1 MKRRYSQI
9 IVLLLFF
16 TTFISCRDPFEPE
29 ISFQDSNLL
38 VVEGYIETDSK
49 ESIIQ
54 LSRTNPINTQ
64 DPLRVETGAFITLLS
79 DTGEAWDFFEKELG
93 RYSLTGSFNTDKSYR
108 LQIILR
114 GNEAYI
120 SDPIFP
126 LESPQINEIGFNRN
140 EDGVQVFVSTQGNEN
155 AVYFLWDYEE
165 TWTFRPAIPAPYI
178 FNPQTKQ
185 IDLRRPEQNIQLC
198 WNENKVNRIVLE
210 NSARFSDFLV
220 NEREVVFIPNLSE
233 KLMQRY
239 SINVRQRVLTK
250 EAFDFWEIMRKN
262 TEDIGSIFSPLP
274 SLIKGNIDPIDPK
287 DPAAIGFV
295 SMGKSSEKRHYI
307 NVEEL
312 RPWPV
317 FIAEYVRCQIFTDTI
332 PPSDYE
338 FEFAGPNRLPVFQV
352 NNDLV
357 ILGFQSTETR
367 CADCTLRGSKVR
379 PEFWED

>member
-1 MKRRYSQI
+1 MKRRYSQL

-16 TTFISCRDPFEPE
+16 TAFSSCRDPFEPE
-29 ISFQDSNLL
+29 VSFQDSNLL

-54 LSRTNPINTQ
+54 LSRTNPINSQ
-64 DPLRVETGAFITLLS
+64 DPIRVETGAFITLLS
-79 DTGEAWDFFEKELG
+79 ETGEAWDFFEKEQG

-120 SDPIFP
+120 SDPILP

-165 TWTFRPAIPAPYI
+165 TWTFRSAIPAPYI

-185 IDLRRPEQNIQLC
+185 IDLRRPAQSINLC

-210 NSARFSDFLV
+210 NSARFSGFLV
-220 NEREVVFIPNLSE
+220 NERDVVFIPNLSE

-239 SINVRQRVLTK
+239 SINVRQRVLSK

-262 TEDIGSIFSPLP
+262 TEDIGGIFSPLP
-274 SLIKGNIDPIDPK
+274 SLIKGNITPVDPK

-295 SMGKSSEKRHYI
+295 SMGKSSENRHYI

-317 FIAEYVRCQIFTDTI
+317 FIAEYVSCRIFSDTI

-357 ILGFQSTETR
+357 ILGFQAAETR

-379 PEFWED
+379 PDFWED